1 MRPGAADRDGAGSL
15 SDGERKQYLLR
26 IDPDLWAEV
35 EKWAADELR
44 SVNAQVEYIL
54 RDAVGADGRAGPTRR
69 AGTRRRGERRR
80 GDGEKGGGE
89 GGIAPPRERPGAVTG
104 ARGPRRT

>member
-1 MRPGAADRDGAGSL
+1 MAA
-15 SDGERKQYLLR
+15 RKQYLLR

-54 RDAVGADGRAGPTRR
+54 RDAVR
-69 AGTRRRGERRR
+69 RRRGGRAAGDR
-80 GDGEKGGGE
+80 GAGPGGP
-89 GGIAPPRERPGAVTG
+89 ATDRPGRPGPADG
-104 ARGPRRT
+104 DDGRGEMQDRQDS